1 MGGVGPIVGVVTF
14 ALMHLEF
21 GAAVGGSGSLWF
33 ETVGFVLFVNLAC
46 RCRGTSSVTG
56 AVVLWGARQL
66 RSD

>member
-33 ETVGFVLFVNLAC
+33 ENCRVRAVRKFGLPVSWHLVGH
-46 RCRGTSSVTG
+46 RRGR
-56 AVVLWGARQL
+56 VVGC
-66 RSD
+66 